1 MLAEK
6 KTFVH
11 SSFLLDAKWQK
22 FSLLLPETTHKSSL
36 TSFYHVIC
44 SIPHIIYR
52 LLLLPFRNFFC
63 CTVFENQLK
72 KVSSDKHCS
81 YHSFCFCFDLPK
93 FTQFNSWLWSNRKQI
108 VSFFFLFENET
119 FCSDFPTL
127 CSFMQKHKIE
137 YYVMY
142 LNICKTF
149 FAKIY
154 IFCGL
159 WIYSSWLCTTTS

>member
-1 MLAEK
+1 MDPYLSPFTIHFA
-6 KTFVH
+6 FVLICQ
-11 SSFLLDAKWQK
+11 SSPNSTADFDQTVNKSFL
-22 FSLLLPETTHKSSL
+22 
-36 TSFYHVIC
+36 C
-44 SIPHIIYR
+44 
-52 LLLLPFRNFFC
+52 
-63 CTVFENQLK
+63 
-72 KVSSDKHCS
+72 
-81 YHSFCFCFDLPK
+81 
-93 FTQFNSWLWSNRKQI
+93 
-108 VSFFFLFENET
+108 FFLFENET

-159 WIYSSWLCTTTS
+159 WIYSS